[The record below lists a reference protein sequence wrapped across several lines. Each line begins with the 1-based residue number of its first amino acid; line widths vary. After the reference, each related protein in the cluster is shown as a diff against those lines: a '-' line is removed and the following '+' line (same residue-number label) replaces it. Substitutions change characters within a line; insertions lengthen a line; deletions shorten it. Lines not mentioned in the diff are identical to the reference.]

1 MRTARIL
8 ILGLWAA
15 LPAANVSADPAP
27 ASSTVFSAPSQATA
41 PAAAATTTPVTP
53 VPPASAPPPPAGQS
67 EENSYTYVTGYSD
80 GCASANLRY
89 ARQEHVKPNKDATL
103 YDSDKGY
110 HDGWNH
116 GYRKCEDR
124 STPGAISVPGNSIIM

>member
-8 ILGLWAA
+8 IFGLCAA
-15 LPAANVSADPAP
+15 LRAANVSADPTP
-27 ASSTVFSAPSQATA
+27 ASSTVLSAPSQATA

-53 VPPASAPPPPAGQS
+53 VPPAGQS
-67 EENSYTYVTGYSD
+67 EDNSYTYVTGYSD

-89 ARQEHVKPNKDATL
+89 ARQEHVKPNKDATR